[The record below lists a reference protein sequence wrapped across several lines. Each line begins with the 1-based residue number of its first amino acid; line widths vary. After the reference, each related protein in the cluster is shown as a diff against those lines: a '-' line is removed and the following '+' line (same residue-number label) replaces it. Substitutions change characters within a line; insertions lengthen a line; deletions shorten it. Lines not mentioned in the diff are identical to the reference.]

1 MLTPMLPP
9 AALRPS
15 AQPFSRSGKKN
26 EMLAMLEAKFPP
38 PRPAVA
44 AAAAISQ
51 KGVSGRPTRRTS
63 AEAGIRISSA
73 LTIVQFRPP
82 KRGTAKV

>member
-1 MLTPMLPP
+1 MNGISISPALRSSSDPPTVMATGATSCSTATPMLPP

-38 PRPAVA
+38 PSPAVA
-44 AAAAISQ
+44 AAAS
-51 KGVSGRPTRRTS
+51 RT
-63 AEAGIRISSA
+63 G
-73 LTIVQFRPP
+73 
-82 KRGTAKV
+82 